1 MGMSGHLAN
10 HSCNMLYANVKIITP
25 LGNLASMKRF
35 LIACRIL
42 NSSTGKATRYPFAY
56 IEGWG
61 SEG

>member
-42 NSSTGKATRYPFAY
+42 NSSTGKATRYPF
-56 IEGWG
+56 
-61 SEG
+61 S